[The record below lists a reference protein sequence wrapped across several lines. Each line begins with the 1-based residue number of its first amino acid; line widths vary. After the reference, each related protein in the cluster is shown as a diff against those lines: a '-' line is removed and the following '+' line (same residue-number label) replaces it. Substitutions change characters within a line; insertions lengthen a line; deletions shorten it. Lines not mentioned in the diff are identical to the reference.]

1 MTKTVAA
8 WIACAALAAICAGAR
23 ADEPAAGAQALLQ
36 KSCDTCHAQLFGG
49 KADGAY
55 TRSNRRVTSKQVLL
69 DQIKLW
75 NSSANAKWNDADM
88 ALVAQYLNDT
98 YYKLP

>member
-1 MTKTVAA
+1 MIKTIAA
-8 WIACAALAAICAGAR
+8 AIACCVFVTIATGAR
-23 ADEPAAGAQALLQ
+23 ADEPAGAQALLE
-36 KSCDTCHAQLFGG
+36 KSCDTCHKQLFGG

-55 TRSNRRVTSKQVLL
+55 TRANRRVTSKQVLM

-75 NSSANAKWNDADM
+75 NSSAGAKWSGADM
-88 ALVAQYLNDT
+88 ELVAQYLNDA